1 MMPDGPGVI
10 NTTYLDQIERVV
22 AVLTQYEIYTIL
34 DFHQDVLSP
43 RLCGPVATLRA
54 TCSNPRK
61 LQPSAHCNPPQPSAT
76 LSNPQLNTT
85 TYTMLL

>member
-54 TCSNPRK
+54 TLRATLANCNPRK
-61 LQPSAHCNPPQPSAT
+61 LQPSQIAT
-76 LSNPQLNTT
+76 LQLNTA